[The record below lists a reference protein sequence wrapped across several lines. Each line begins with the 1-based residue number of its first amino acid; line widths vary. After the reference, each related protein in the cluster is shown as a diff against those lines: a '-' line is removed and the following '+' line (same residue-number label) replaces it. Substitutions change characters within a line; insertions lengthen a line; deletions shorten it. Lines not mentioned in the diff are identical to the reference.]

1 MERLMRYFKN
11 SPDAF
16 ISSWCPRNPLLSPV
30 QTRSA
35 FISLRVSW
43 SVCPTALNSGLRAC
57 EEAAAVA
64 WGCVCVLGRGWLGG
78 YLLTECLSLPAH
90 LTERRW
96 SPSRRPCRSSWTRQ
110 TRKPRSS
117 RPRWDATAA
126 AWPTESAALL
136 PSNRRCHLS
145 HAFPS
150 AVGAH
155 YSAPAASPL

>member
-1 MERLMRYFKN
+1 MLLFLPGAPEILFCLRSRHAQLSFRSEWVGPCAQRLSTAASERARR
-11 SPDAF
+11 
-16 ISSWCPRNPLLSPV
+16 WR
-30 QTRSA
+30 RW
-35 FISLRVSW
+35 RW
-43 SVCPTALNSGLRAC
+43 R
-57 EEAAAVA
+57 
-64 WGCVCVLGRGWLGG
+64 GCVCVLGRGWLGG

-117 RPRWDATAA
+117 RPRWDAAA
-126 AWPTESAALL
+126 AATWPTVSAALL